1 LALSGNLITT
11 SMGGSITDSGALAI
25 SGTSLFTTNA
35 SNKNI
40 TLDTIN
46 NAFAGAVTLSTTGST
61 GNATVDGGTT
71 QLDIAASTV
80 GGNLSLTSGHATGIT
95 DSGIITVGGN
105 LIATNDVSNGDIN
118 MGSLAV
124 DGTIAVTTTGSGGDV
139 ILVNDEGLDFAT
151 SNIGGDLNAT
161 ATTGD
166 ISDSGT
172 LRVTGVTEMTMGTSP
187 TKIVIGKTS
196 VTVDDDEMTLDNSVF
211 TGGIS
216 LNYEGQLVIIVDE
229 DDSNVDVDLAGQV
242 TFVDLTGGIDQM
254 NFTNNLHRL
263 SSGYSSRKEVKS
275 TSEQKDKIEDTSREL
290 KDAAEQKDK
299 EEGEEEDEEDDEEE
313 DEEEN
318 NEF

>member
-1 LALSGNLITT
+1 
-11 SMGGSITDSGALAI
+11 MGGSITDSGALAI
-25 SGTSLFTTNA
+25 SGTSLFTTSA

-46 NAFAGAVTLSTTGST
+46 NRFAGAVTLSTTGST

-80 GGNLSLTSGHATGIT
+80 GGNLSLTSGHATGVT

-105 LIATNDVSNGDIN
+105 LIATNDVSNGNIN

-124 DGTIAVTTTGSGGDV
+124 GGTIALTTTGSGSDV

-211 TGGIS
+211 TGGIT
-216 LNYEGQLVIIVDE
+216 LNYEGELVIIVDE
-229 DDSNVDVDLAGQV
+229 DSNVDVDLAGQV
-242 TFVDLTGGIDQM
+242 TFVDLTSGIDQM

-299 EEGEEEDEEDDEEE
+299 EEGEEEEEEE
-313 DEEEN
+313 DEEDED
-318 NEF
+318 EEDEEDEEEE